1 MGCGSLVMIRA
12 IVVASMAAT
21 GLSTGRFGHSLY
33 PPSLAK
39 AVRNQLQPCTTLK
52 WAHFTVASFPCLG
65 WQEWPPHLA
74 KALDF
79 LVKVSWAGGTGS
91 F

>member
-1 MGCGSLVMIRA
+1 MIGA
-12 IVVASMAAT
+12 IVAASVAAM
-21 GLSTGRFGHSLY
+21 GLSTGRLGHSLY

-52 WAHFTVASFPCLG
+52 WAHFTVASFPYLG
-65 WQEWPPHLA
+65 WQELSPHLA

-79 LVKVSWAGGTGS
+79 LVKVLWAGGTGS